1 MAAGPSK
8 EPREGGPNREGNG
21 NGELSSGSGRNSKDE
36 AKSKNETLQIVL
48 PTDAYH
54 YLVLHWGGKGGGVYQ
69 AWGLGSDAEGS
80 ATFEAPGKNALSFYS
95 FYGPLA
101 RSSVRV
107 PLPWSLNPPPCSCS
121 VSPWRD
127 STGTRPG
134 TGPRS
139 NLSFGPVPVRLHRV
153 KEPPKQDRTG
163 PRAPPPHAGSQVGA
177 REPAFGLSLRQ
188 AAKVRLEET
197 VVSDRLTVWKRR
209 QRPHIWKIYI

>member
-21 NGELSSGSGRNSKDE
+21 NGELSSVPDRNSKDE

-95 FYGPLA
+95 YYGPVSSVLGEGPLA
-101 RSSVRV
+101 MV
-107 PLPWSLNPPPCSCS
+107 PEPTTLFLLGFALAGLYGYKARN
-121 VSPWRD
+121 
-127 STGTRPG
+127 RP
-134 TGPRS
+134 T
-139 NLSFGPVPVRLHRV
+139 
-153 KEPPKQDRTG
+153 Q
-163 PRAPPPHAGSQVGA
+163 
-177 REPAFGLSLRQ
+177 
-188 AAKVRLEET
+188 
-197 VVSDRLTVWKRR
+197 
-209 QRPHIWKIYI
+209 